1 MLKSVSPHNVF
12 KQNRSD
18 YTTVNFSAE
27 TTEIRPLQPGD
38 FHLQTLLSGVNCSGS
53 EKRLADCHHDGVDL
67 ADTTG
72 CGRAFVRCLK
82 QIPTPGMFFGSFL

>member
-1 MLKSVSPHNVF
+1 MLKLVSSQNVL

-18 YTTVNFSAE
+18 YTIAAE

-38 FHLQTLLSGVNCSGS
+38 FHLQSLLSGVNCSGS

-82 QIPTPGMFFGSFL
+82 QIPTPGIK